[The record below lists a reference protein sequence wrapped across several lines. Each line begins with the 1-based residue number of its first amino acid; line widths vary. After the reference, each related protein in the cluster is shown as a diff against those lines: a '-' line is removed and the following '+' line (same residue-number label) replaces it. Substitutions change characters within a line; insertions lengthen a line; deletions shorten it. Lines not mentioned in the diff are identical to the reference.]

1 MVRKITSLIFTCLV
15 VAVPSSQFE
24 FELSNTTVGQLDV
37 KKSSVLGINIGYTR
51 VTLVDKRI
59 LYINH
64 YSKSVLRG
72 FEITIRHR
80 LQTRGFLSSCTCI
93 SRFLHWIVNSLCDW
107 SE

>member
-1 MVRKITSLIFTCLV
+1 MNSNYNESDKSINIFTSLV

-59 LYINH
+59 LCLDL
-64 YSKSVLRG
+64 YSKSVLG
-72 FEITIRHR
+72 VFDWNYNKT
-80 LQTRGFLSSCTCI
+80 I
-93 SRFLHWIVNSLCDW
+93 SRQEAC
-107 SE
+107 